1 MKFAKNKLVSGKV
14 IVQAVLEL
22 NSVMAVGMM
31 ICGFAPS
38 YTVGIR
44 VVLLKELLKSSQC
57 GAGGERCRPSL
68 TTAPLTHQLYV
79 MHYDHYLGHHNI

>member
-38 YTVGIR
+38 YTVGVR
-44 VVLLKELLKSSQC
+44 VC
-57 GAGGERCRPSL
+57 C
-68 TTAPLTHQLYV
+68 
-79 MHYDHYLGHHNI
+79 

>member
-31 ICGFAPS
+31 ICSFAPS
-38 YTVGIR
+38 YTVGVR
-44 VVLLKELLKSSQC
+44 VC
-57 GAGGERCRPSL
+57 C
-68 TTAPLTHQLYV
+68 
-79 MHYDHYLGHHNI
+79 